1 MDYYEVLNL
10 KKGASESDI
19 KKAYYKLARENH
31 PDKVDADKREEAT
44 KNFQKIGEAYE
55 VLSDAE
61 KRGIYDQF
69 GKDGLQQNQQNG
81 QQGNPFNMFSQM
93 FGQNFGFGGFNQQQR
108 KERNRKNKPTVF
120 PLNITLTDVYKGI
133 EKKLKVTR
141 KVISKGGVE
150 KEKVDVKDYESTWK
164 ECDKCKGQGV
174 INEMRQMNANMFT
187 QVQKSCEKCSG
198 KGFDLLSGYEI
209 TDISEIISVICEK
222 GVTNGNQ
229 ILFPN
234 LGNAIPGYLPGD
246 LVVVV
251 QYPNEE
257 KGFARENDGR
267 ENRNLIYRKEIRL
280 VDALCGISF
289 NLETLDG
296 RNIVIKHDEVITP
309 HEKKIIYKEGIVGGN
324 LIIIFDILFPEK
336 IKNKEKLRKLF

>member
-44 KNFQKIGEAYE
+44 KNFLKIGEAYE

-61 KRGIYDQF
+61 RRAIYDQF
-69 GKDGLQQNQQNG
+69 GKDGLQQNNAG
-81 QQGNPFNMFSQM
+81 GNPFDMFSQM
-93 FGQNFGFGGFNQQQR
+93 FGQNFGFAGFNNQ
-108 KERNRKNKPTVF
+108 KERNRKNKPTIF

-141 KVISKGGVE
+141 KVISKNG
-150 KEKVDVKDYESTWK
+150 EKVDVKDYESTWK
-164 ECDKCKGQGV
+164 ECDKCKGQGMT
-174 INEMRQMNANMFT
+174 NEMRQMNAHMFT
-187 QVQKSCEKCSG
+187 QVQKSCEKCSS
-198 KGFDLLSGYEI
+198 KGFDLLPGYEI
-209 TDISEIISVICEK
+209 IDISEIITVICEK

-229 ILFPN
+229 ILYPN
-234 LGNAIPGYLPGD
+234 LGNAIAGYLPGD
-246 LVVVV
+246 LVVLV

-257 KGFARENDGR
+257 KGFSRDEG
-267 ENRNLIYRKEIRL
+267 RNLIYKKEIKL

-296 RNIVIKHDEVITP
+296 RTIVIKHEEVITP
-309 HEKKIIYKEGIVGGN
+309 HEKKVIYKEGIAGGN
-324 LIIIFDILFPEK
+324 LIIMFDILFPEK